1 MMVSRELAIEEMKQ
15 SVAILEKWISE
26 LERPR
31 GLAQNGQEVD
41 EFPDGVPA
49 MLSVAEIRSISS
61 PQLRS
66 ELAVAAAK
74 LEAIAS
80 T

>member
-1 MMVSRELAIEEMKQ
+1 MKQ
-15 SVAILEKWISE
+15 SIAILKKWISE

-31 GLAQNGQEVD
+31 SLTQNGVEQD
-41 EFPDGVPA
+41 EFPEGVPA
-49 MLSVAEIRSISS
+49 MLSIAEIRSISS

-66 ELAVAAAK
+66 ELAIAAAK

>member
-1 MMVSRELAIEEMKQ
+1 MVSRELAIEEMKQ
-15 SVAILEKWISE
+15 SIAILEKWISE

-31 GLAQNGQEVD
+31 GLVQSGQEVD

-49 MLSVAEIRSISS
+49 MLSVAEIQSISS